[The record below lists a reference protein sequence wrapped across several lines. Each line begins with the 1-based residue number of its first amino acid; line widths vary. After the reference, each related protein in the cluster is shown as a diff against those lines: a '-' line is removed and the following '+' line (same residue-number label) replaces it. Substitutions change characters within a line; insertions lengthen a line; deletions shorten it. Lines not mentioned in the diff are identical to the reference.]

1 MRGKSSALRAKE
13 EFLALYH
20 DGAFEAGTKI
30 PSESSMAEMLG
41 VSRET
46 WRKALGLLRG
56 EGVLYSRH
64 GSGTYLQE
72 PSHRITNDLS
82 QLKSL
87 SKMIAEAGLREQ
99 GSCMTCTVGTAPEE
113 VCRFFEA
120 PETAEF
126 VIIQHIRRT
135 EEDVIAV
142 SLGYLPEKYAEKMH
156 GAIPQSLFAFLE
168 ESEGIDISRASTEL
182 FIPAENDPL
191 CEMLRLREGQSAF
204 GFRQC
209 HYDSR
214 GNPTLY
220 SVDYLR
226 SDLFHFTIMRIRP

>member
-1 MRGKSSALRAKE
+1 MREKSSALRAKE
-13 EFLALYH
+13 AFLALYH
-20 DGAFEAGTKI
+20 DGKFKAGTKI
-30 PSESSMAEMLG
+30 PSESNMAEMLG

-56 EGVLYSRH
+56 DGVLYSRH

-82 QLKSL
+82 QLKSM
-87 SKMIAEAGLREQ
+87 SKMIAEAGLREE
-99 GSCMTCTVGTAPEE
+99 GSSMTYTIGTAPEE
-113 VCRFFEA
+113 VCKFFEA
-120 PETAEF
+120 PETTEF
-126 VIIQHIRRT
+126 LTLQHIRRT
-135 EEDVIAV
+135 EEGIIVV
-142 SLGYLPEKYAEKMH
+142 SLDYLPKKYADRMAGEM
-156 GAIPQSLFAFLE
+156 PQSLFAFLE
-168 ESEGIDISRASTEL
+168 ETEGIHISHASTEL
-182 FIPAENDPL
+182 FIPKKDDPL
-191 CEMLRLREGQSAF
+191 CEMLHLSEDQSAF

>member
-168 ESEGIDISRASTEL
+168 ESEGIYISRPSCLSRQRMTRCVKCSACARVRVRSASDSVITTRAATRRCIRSIICAATC
-182 FIPAENDPL
+182 FI
-191 CEMLRLREGQSAF
+191 
-204 GFRQC
+204 
-209 HYDSR
+209 SR
-214 GNPTLY
+214 
-220 SVDYLR
+220 S
-226 SDLFHFTIMRIRP
+226 

>member
-82 QLKSL
+82 QLKSM

-142 SLGYLPEKYAEKMH
+142 SLGYLPENTRKRCMA
-156 GAIPQSLFAFLE
+156 QSRSRCLPSSRRARGSISAARAPSCLSRQRMTRCAKCFVCARVRARSASDSVITTRAATRRCIRSIICAATCF
-168 ESEGIDISRASTEL
+168 ISRS
-182 FIPAENDPL
+182 
-191 CEMLRLREGQSAF
+191 
-204 GFRQC
+204 
-209 HYDSR
+209 
-214 GNPTLY
+214 
-220 SVDYLR
+220 
-226 SDLFHFTIMRIRP
+226 

>member
-1 MRGKSSALRAKE
+1 
-13 EFLALYH
+13 
-20 DGAFEAGTKI
+20 
-30 PSESSMAEMLG
+30 
-41 VSRET
+41 
-46 WRKALGLLRG
+46 
-56 EGVLYSRH
+56 
-64 GSGTYLQE
+64 
-72 PSHRITNDLS
+72 
-82 QLKSL
+82 
-87 SKMIAEAGLREQ
+87 
-99 GSCMTCTVGTAPEE
+99 MTCTVGTAPEE

-168 ESEGIDISRASTEL
+168 ESEGIYISRASTEL

-204 GFRQC
+204 RLQTVSLRLARQPDAVFGRLSAQRPVSF
-209 HYDSR
+209 HDHE
-214 GNPTLY
+214 NTAVKTAWTEPY
-220 SVDYLR
+220 SANRIEV
-226 SDLFHFTIMRIRP
+226 LFFF